1 MPWSATTPYRINI
14 SKKSKESEAEHH
26 KELLEDEH
34 LLSIYSDA
42 SATSKGKGVEVG
54 VALYKGASLIAQEKA
69 NIEYNQ
75 LVYNGELEGIT
86 LGLEKAVNLAD
97 DYLEVRI
104 YTDNQAAILRLKTA
118 SNYPGQEWQLKCTI
132 AAEKL
137 QEKGILPT
145 IQADALAKEATK
157 LDPSSSRTSLA
168 VIGTRI
174 KQLGEREWLSY
185 LEQYGRKAITL
196 NPTTYAA
203 RATQDPTHILLSYTL
218 YKEAR
223 KKMQETT
230 KDPLSLAFLLDTT
243 IGVQATIT
251 FIKETRA
258 ATQA

>member
-1 MPWSATTPYRINI
+1 
-14 SKKSKESEAEHH
+14 
-26 KELLEDEH
+26 
-34 LLSIYSDA
+34 A
-42 SATSKGKGVEVG
+42 SSKGKGVGVG

-69 NIEYNQ
+69 NIGYNQ

-86 LGLEKAVNLAD
+86 LGLEKAVDLAD

-104 YTDNQAAILRLKTA
+104 YADNQAAILRLKTA
-118 SNYPGQEWQLKCTI
+118 SDYPGQEWQLRCTI

-145 IQADALAKEATK
+145 IQWVPGHQGVIGNERADALAKEATK

-185 LEQYGRKAITL
+185 LGQYGRKAITL

-203 RATQDPTHILLSYTL
+203 RATQDPAHILLSCTL

-258 ATQA
+258 ATQAWYKGNLDN